1 MRKFFCQNKNRTII
15 IVVMILLFST
25 MNYYYAD
32 TNSIIRQSINFWKA
46 LFSSRILQY
55 NQINSISVQS
65 GEMLHASG
73 YSFFL
78 TLLMSIWQ
86 LPLYI
91 IERLLS
97 VNVLDFFIARV
108 YGKLYLVILILMCSR
123 LVCKIYFEI
132 TKDNSQDEKIFLMF
146 STSAFIF
153 SSVCIVGQID
163 IFGVYFTLLAI
174 YFIIK
179 EDRKKFYLFAFIAF
193 QCKYFPIFILIP
205 IILLF
210 EKKIWKIV
218 VAIFSPLVI
227 GFCAD
232 LLFGIEESTANT
244 SRTEEL
250 IESLTSSRIELM
262 GMSISISIIFFIT
275 VCMIAYFVKIPKKED
290 SYRWYLFFGYIGY
303 LAVYIVYA
311 EHPYRVIY
319 LLPFTTLYFFLNKN
333 NQKRRLFIET
343 IASLSVSIGF
353 LAQYNWCYDMN
364 VMSNMLIDKILPL
377 KKFILHGTKD
387 LLDFFLKSEFYGV
400 WTVLFGI
407 YVIYLIG
414 VAIYNNPWKT
424 TNGEEFDDIGYK
436 HLWIRTGASFLVA
449 NMTITVYMLVVIK
462 SIIIKIF
469 GLC

>member
-1 MRKFFCQNKNRTII
+1 M
-15 IVVMILLFST
+15 
-25 MNYYYAD
+25 
-32 TNSIIRQSINFWKA
+32 
-46 LFSSRILQY
+46 
-55 NQINSISVQS
+55 
-65 GEMLHASG
+65 
-73 YSFFL
+73 
-78 TLLMSIWQ
+78 
-86 LPLYI
+86 
-91 IERLLS
+91 
-97 VNVLDFFIARV
+97 VLV
-108 YGKLYLVILILMCSR
+108 
-123 LVCKIYFEI
+123 
-132 TKDNSQDEKIFLMF
+132 
-146 STSAFIF
+146 
-153 SSVCIVGQID
+153 
-163 IFGVYFTLLAI
+163 
-174 YFIIK
+174 
-179 EDRKKFYLFAFIAF
+179 
-193 QCKYFPIFILIP
+193 
-205 IILLF
+205 
-210 EKKIWKIV
+210 
-218 VAIFSPLVI
+218 
-227 GFCAD
+227 
-232 LLFGIEESTANT
+232 
-244 SRTEEL
+244 
-250 IESLTSSRIELM
+250 
-262 GMSISISIIFFIT
+262 
-275 VCMIAYFVKIPKKED
+275 
-290 SYRWYLFFGYIGY
+290 FGYIGY

-333 NQKRRLFIET
+333 NQKRRLIIET

-462 SIIIKIF
+462 SIFIKIF